1 MYAIA
6 FMAKIYS
13 LQCLPSNALHEM
25 FWNPSLVSVQ
35 LVENGAVTVL
45 EHQVKLP
52 LPPEDFNEVDE
63 VGMLEL
69 SSFKAQIKGPF
80 LRRSPL
86 ISPDWFSA
94 PVCLAVSQKHV
105 SFGIFQDY

>member
-1 MYAIA
+1 
-6 FMAKIYS
+6 MAHS
-13 LQCLPSNALHEM
+13 
-25 FWNPSLVSVQ
+25 PSLVSVQ

-69 SSFKAQIKGPF
+69 LKIWKASAKGE
-80 LRRSPL
+80 LGKTA
-86 ISPDWFSA
+86 FSNFDRMKRQLF
-94 PVCLAVSQKHV
+94 VL
-105 SFGIFQDY
+105 